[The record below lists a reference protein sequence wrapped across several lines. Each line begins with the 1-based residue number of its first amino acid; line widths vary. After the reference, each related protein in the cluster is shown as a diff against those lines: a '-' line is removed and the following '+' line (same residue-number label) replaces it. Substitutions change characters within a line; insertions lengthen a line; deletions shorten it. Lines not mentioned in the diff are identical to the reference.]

1 MRGFRLGGLSI
12 TVDNDGKLKK
22 SYRGGALQSSTTCLE
37 TRRPDRKPFHILTTK
52 FLEGN
57 DVLVYFSDGSA
68 AIFEAEELEKLRP
81 IPKQILATAP
91 VDAAIPAPL
100 EPVLTVPSTPERD
113 RSLVL
118 GSAVA

>member
-1 MRGFRLGGLSI
+1 M
-12 TVDNDGKLKK
+12 
-22 SYRGGALQSSTTCLE
+22 QSSTISLE